1 VESVTI
7 LRDLW
12 SRRILVA
19 LVALVAIA
27 IGFVL
32 TYYASFP
39 PQRRSYNVGVATAS
53 VLVDTPRSQVVEVDP
68 KGSESLANRAN
79 VLANLMVDGEI
90 KNVIVGRAG
99 LEPKQVIASSDSPG
113 NTEPPPPL
121 EARSRAYM
129 TSVALTSD
137 MSELPIIRVRTQA
150 PDVAQAIKLANAAV
164 EGLSAYLDSKAADE
178 AISDSR
184 RLRVRALGT
193 AQGHAATRGPSRV
206 LGVAVAIFVFLAG
219 CALILALSALI
230 RGWRAAVALEQDFGA
245 LDASAFSGN
254 DAFEDADWPANPD
267 ESTKLR
273 AS

>member
-12 SRRILVA
+12 RRRILVA
-19 LVALVAIA
+19 LVALVSIA
-27 IGFVL
+27 IGFMLAYRVSL
-32 TYYASFP
+32 P
-39 PQRRSYNVGVATAS
+39 PESRSYTVGVATAS
-53 VLVDTPRSQVVEVDP
+53 VLIDTPRSQVVEVEP
-68 KGSESLANRAN
+68 KGSEYLANRAN

-90 KNVIVGRAG
+90 KAAIVERVG

-121 EARSRAYM
+121 NALSRAYM

-150 PDVAQAIKLANAAV
+150 PDVSQAINLANAAV
-164 EGLSAYLDSKAADE
+164 EGLSTYLDSKAVDE

-184 RLRVRALGT
+184 RLRIRALGT
-193 AQGHAATRGPSRV
+193 AQGHAATRGPGRI
-206 LGVAVAIFVFLAG
+206 LGLAVAFFVFVAG
-219 CALILALSALI
+219 CAIILALSALI
-230 RGWRAAVALEQDFGA
+230 RGWRAAVALEQDF
-245 LDASAFSGN
+245 SAF
-254 DAFEDADWPANPD
+254 DADAVADEFEHAGWPAQPD
-267 ESTKLR
+267 EPTKLR